1 MDIPTSMKAVV
12 FDGPRKVSIQD
23 RPVPRVNDSRD
34 IIIKV
39 QATALCG
46 SELHVYRGHQPS
58 GTGFIMGHEFTG
70 VVVEAGADVKTLKV
84 GDKVVSPF
92 TACWFV
98 TNRNPRVDF
107 QLTDYSGECFYC
119 QNDATSRCA
128 HSKLFGSAVLDGGQA
143 EYARIPM
150 ADSTAIQAPKSISD
164 KALVLMADIFP
175 TGYYGVKSAVELR
188 PKVDISQSTFVVIG
202 CGPVGICAVISALH
216 LNPKKVFAVDN
227 VDSRLEMAKGLGAVP
242 LNFNDGIEKM
252 QEQVRGATEGR
263 GADFVVEVVGLSP
276 ALKTAYDLVRPF
288 GAMSSIGVHNADIPW
303 TGADGYAKN
312 VRFQMGRCPV
322 RSIFPEALALLEQKQ
337 KDVEFMFDNIMP
349 LSEAVNGYDMFDQM
363 KVHKIVFVP

>member
-1 MDIPTSMKAVV
+1 MDIPATMRAVV

-23 RPVPRVNDSRD
+23 RPVPRVSDGRD

-46 SELHVYRGHQPS
+46 SELHVYRGHQKS

-70 VVVEAGADVKTLKV
+70 IVVEAGADVKTLKV

-92 TACWFV
+92 TAC
-98 TNRNPRVDF
+98 
-107 QLTDYSGECFYC
+107 C
-119 QNDATSRCA
+119 
-128 HSKLFGSAVLDGGQA
+128 KLFGSAVLDGGQA

-150 ADSTAIQAPKSISD
+150 ADSTAIKAPASISD
-164 KALVLMADIFP
+164 QALVLMADIFP

-188 PKVDISQSTFVVIG
+188 PKVDISQSIFVVIG
-202 CGPVGICAVISALH
+202 CGPVGICAIISALH
-216 LNPKKVFAVDN
+216 LKPKQVFAVDN
-227 VDSRLEMAKGLGAVP
+227 VDSRLQMAKSLGAVP
-242 LNFNDGIEKM
+242 LNFSDGIEKM
-252 QEQVRGATEGR
+252 QEQVGGATDGR

-276 ALKTAYDLVRPF
+276 ALKTAFDLVRPF
-288 GAMSSIGVHNADIPW
+288 GAMSSIGVHNAEIPW
-303 TGADGYAKN
+303 SGADGYAKN

-349 LSEAVNGYDMFDQM
+349 MSEAVNGYDMFDQM
-363 KVHKIVFVP
+363 KVHKIVFIP

>member
-1 MDIPTSMKAVV
+1 MPAMDIPATMKAVV
-12 FDGPRKVSIQD
+12 FDGPRKVSVQA
-23 RPVPRVNDSRD
+23 RPVPRVSDGRD

-46 SELHVYRGHQPS
+46 SELHVYRGHQKS

-92 TACWFV
+92 TSC
-98 TNRNPRVDF
+98 
-107 QLTDYSGECFYC
+107 C
-119 QNDATSRCA
+119 
-128 HSKLFGSAVLDGGQA
+128 KLFGSAVLDGGQA

-164 KALVLMADIFP
+164 KALILMADIFP

-188 PKVDISQSTFVVIG
+188 PKIDISQSSFVVIG
-202 CGPVGICAVISALH
+202 CGPVGICAIISALD
-216 LNPKKVFAVDN
+216 LKPKQVFAVDN
-227 VDSRLEMAKGLGAVP
+227 VDRRLEMAKSLGAVP
-242 LNFNDGIEKM
+242 LNFDVGIDKM
-252 QEQVRGATEGR
+252 QEQVRNGTGGR

-276 ALKTAYDLVRPF
+276 ALKTAFELVRPF
-288 GAMSSIGVHNADIPW
+288 GAMSSIGVHNAEFS
-303 TGADGYAKN
+303 KN

-322 RSIFPEALALLEQKQ
+322 RSIFPEALALLERKQ

-349 LSEAVNGYDMFDQM
+349 LSEAVSGYEMFDRM